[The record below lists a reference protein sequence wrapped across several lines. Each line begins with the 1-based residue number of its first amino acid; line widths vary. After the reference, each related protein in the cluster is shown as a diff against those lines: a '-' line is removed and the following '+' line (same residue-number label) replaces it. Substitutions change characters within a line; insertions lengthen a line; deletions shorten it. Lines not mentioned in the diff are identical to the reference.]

1 LKSEG
6 LTMELKRE
14 YTEDIKKTVIA
25 FANTEGGEIL
35 IGVDDDGAV
44 VGVDDAAGMML
55 KVTNA
60 IRDSIKPD
68 VTVFVLCEER
78 EIEGKR
84 VVAVKVQ
91 RGAARPYYLAGKGI
105 RPEGVYVRQGASSVP
120 ATESAILKMIKE
132 TGGDDY
138 ETTRSLKQEL
148 TFVRAEEA
156 FREEG
161 AKFGAEQKRSLGIIG
176 EDGAFSNLGLLLSDQ
191 CVHTVKVAVFEG
203 IGKTV
208 FRDRA
213 EFSGSLLKQV
223 NDVYE
228 YIGKYNRTRAEFSGL
243 KRVDI
248 RDYPP
253 EAVREA
259 LLNAIVHRDYSYSG
273 SILVSVFD
281 DRIEFVSLGGL
292 PKGIAY
298 SDLMLGVS
306 VLRNSRLANVFYRLH
321 LIEAFGTGIPKIM
334 ECYRGRQAQPVVEV
348 SDNAF
353 KIALPN
359 TNLHRE
365 VSVESDGLSDAER
378 RVMDYLI
385 GRDAASR
392 REIEAAIGLSQS
404 TTIRVLSAL
413 AEKQLVSK
421 HGRGKNTTYTACSTT
436 RDSH

>member
-1 LKSEG
+1 MKTEG

-35 IGVDDDGAV
+35 IDVDDDGAV
-44 VGVDDAAGMML
+44 VGVDDAAGTIL
-55 KVTNA
+55 KVANA

-68 VTVFVLCEER
+68 VTVFVLCEGR
-78 EIEGKR
+78 ELEGKA

-148 TFVRAEEA
+148 TFVSAEKA
-156 FREEG
+156 FKEENIR
-161 AKFGAEQKRSLGIIG
+161 FGAEQKRSLGIIG
-176 EDGAFSNLGLLLSDQ
+176 EDGAFLNLGLLLSDQ
-191 CVHTVKVAVFEG
+191 CVHAVKVAVFEG

-208 FRDRA
+208 FKDRA
-213 EFSGSLLKQV
+213 EFSGSLLNQV

-228 YIGKYNRTRAEFSGL
+228 YINKYNRTRAELSGL
-243 KRVDI
+243 KRIDT

-259 LLNAIVHRDYSYSG
+259 LLNAVVHRDYSYSG
-273 SILVSVFD
+273 SVLISIFD
-281 DRIEFVSLGGL
+281 DRIELVSLGGL
-292 PKGIAY
+292 PKGIAR

-334 ECYRGRQAQPVVEV
+334 ECYRGRQVQPIIEV
-348 SDNAF
+348 SDNAL
-353 KIALPN
+353 KVTLPN
-359 TNLHRE
+359 TNLRRE
-365 VSVESDGLSDAER
+365 LSVECDGLSDTER
-378 RVMDYLI
+378 KVMDYLI

-404 TTIRVLSAL
+404 TTIRVLNAL
-413 AEKQLVSK
+413 TQKQLVSK
-421 HGRGKNTTYTACSTT
+421 YGRGKNTAYVAAS
-436 RDSH
+436 R